1 MFIYFLFFRT
11 PVQCTKNSV
20 VYEIISSL
28 PLPAENSTLDSGA
41 DDLGPGFEFGQV
53 GLGRPEMGYW
63 KPIQAT
69 MAANTAREKIKSS
82 SDEDKWDPNSAFDR
96 YVKVCKNSMYT

>member
-53 GLGRPEMGYW
+53 GLGWVDPRWVIENQSKLQW
-63 KPIQAT
+63 QLIQ
-69 MAANTAREKIKSS
+69 REKRSNQAQMKINGILILLLI
-82 SDEDKWDPNSAFDR
+82 D
-96 YVKVCKNSMYT
+96 M

>member
-1 MFIYFLFFRT
+1 MWLLSRSINTQKKQKFRNFQNIFRAFIHFFNVVYLFVVFST

-41 DDLGPGFEFGQV
+41 DDLGSVF
-53 GLGRPEMGYW
+53 RPS
-63 KPIQAT
+63 
-69 MAANTAREKIKSS
+69 KIKLVLAKSRW
-82 SDEDKWDPNSAFDR
+82 SDPLKTNQS
-96 YVKVCKNSMYT
+96 YNGS

>member
-1 MFIYFLFFRT
+1 MFIYLLFFST

-53 GLGRPEMGYW
+53 GL
-63 KPIQAT
+63 
-69 MAANTAREKIKSS
+69 
-82 SDEDKWDPNSAFDR
+82 
-96 YVKVCKNSMYT
+96 V

>member
-1 MFIYFLFFRT
+1 MWLLSRSINTQKKQKFRNFQNIFRAFIHFFNIVYLFVVFST

-41 DDLGPGFEFGQV
+41 DDLGSVF
-53 GLGRPEMGYW
+53 RPS
-63 KPIQAT
+63 
-69 MAANTAREKIKSS
+69 KIKLVLAKSRW
-82 SDEDKWDPNSAFDR
+82 SDP
-96 YVKVCKNSMYT
+96 

>member
-1 MFIYFLFFRT
+1 MWLLFRINTQKNLKFRNFQNIFRAFIHVFYDVYLFIVFST

-41 DDLGPGFEFGQV
+41 DDLGPGFGIWPNWV
-53 GLGRPEMGYW
+53 GV
-63 KPIQAT
+63 AT
-69 MAANTAREKIKSS
+69 WPRDGLLKTNTSYNGS
-82 SDEDKWDPNSAFDR
+82 
-96 YVKVCKNSMYT
+96 